1 MSQTKVLSCHG
12 SSAVI
17 FIELMGIVLKT
28 FLAVFAV
35 AFWLITQKWIG
46 QRKMNFK
53 DPIGDGVHLWTE
65 KWNLYLHQRPR
76 IANGLLISSSLVI
89 DALGVFL
96 IAQSIFGETIRP
108 LMTLIFLFTLRQM
121 NQALTVLP
129 SPRGMIWRDPG
140 VPSLFVTY
148 GVSNDLF
155 FSGHTAL
162 AILGAIEL
170 SQFGGTFW
178 LVLAGLI
185 VLFEVGTV
193 LVLRAHWTMDVFAG
207 AVAALWSHELI
218 SKLAP
223 WCDAWL
229 SSFG

>member
-1 MSQTKVLSCHG
+1 
-12 SSAVI
+12 
-17 FIELMGIVLKT
+17 
-28 FLAVFAV
+28 
-35 AFWLITQKWIG
+35 
-46 QRKMNFK
+46 MNFK
-53 DPIGDGVHLWTE
+53 DPIGDLIHLWTE
-65 KWNLYLHQRPR
+65 KWNLYLHQHAQV
-76 IANGLLISSSLVI
+76 ANGLLISSTLVI
-89 DALGVFL
+89 DVLGVFL
-96 IAQSIFGETIRP
+96 ILQSIFGETIRP
-108 LMTLIFLFTLRQM
+108 LMTLIFLFTLRQL

-129 SPRGMIWRDPG
+129 APRGMIWRNPG

-162 AILGAIEL
+162 AVLGAIEL
-170 SQFGGTFW
+170 SQLGGIFF
-178 LVLAGLI
+178 LVLAGL
-185 VLFEVGTV
+185 VVFFEVGTV

-207 AVAALWSHELI
+207 AVAAFWSHQLM